1 MRAIIKFTKEENIR
15 YISHLDILR
24 MFQRAV
30 KRAELPVSYSCGF
43 NPHMLI
49 GFACALPTGAL
60 SMAEY
65 AEIRLDRELD
75 CGMIKDRLNA
85 VMPKGCRILGVK
97 EIAEGYPS
105 LMAVVSRAEYSI
117 EITDRSADGL
127 IAELVAAAAAA
138 SEITVNKKTKKGVKP
153 TDIRGMIHNLDY
165 SEGAIHCVLD
175 AGNSVN
181 LRPDTLMEYFSG
193 GLECFPEYRIIRTA
207 MYIAQSGEIIDA
219 FSAGGDSFD

>member
-75 CGMIKDRLNA
+75 CGMIKERLNA

-97 EIAEGYPS
+97 EIFEGYPS

-181 LRPDTLMEYFSG
+181 LRPDTLMEYFSR
-193 GLECFPEYRIIRTA
+193 GLECFPECRIIRTA
-207 MYIAQSGEIIDA
+207 LYIAQGGEIIDA